1 MKFKACI
8 IEDESRIREALEQ
21 QLKGCGHEL
30 EVVGSV
36 GSIAEAVPVLN
47 RYLPDVVFLD
57 VDLGGGRSG
66 FDLFKEFPNPR
77 FEVVFVTGFE
87 HHAVKAIRFS
97 CLDYLLKP
105 VSRKELQQA
114 LGRLKERRQP
124 ALVQE
129 RIELL
134 LMHAVSDQRNLT
146 KIALPSRDGFVMQAL
161 ALVEYFES
169 DGNYAT
175 MYCMGQPSPVFVA
188 YSLKELE
195 AILPE
200 TFVRCHRS
208 FVVNLN
214 QVREVNKSEHLLH
227 LDSGRTVEASQRN
240 LPEVVRRIQK
250 RA

>member
-97 CLDYLLKP
+97 CLDYLVKP

-146 KIALPSRDGFVMQAL
+146 KIALPSRDGFVMQTL

-208 FVVNLN
+208 RIVNLN
-214 QVREVNKSEHLLH
+214 QIKEINKTAFRLH
-227 LDSGRTVEASQRN
+227 LDSGKWVEVSQRS
-240 LPEVVRRIQK
+240 LPIVILRLQG
-250 RA
+250 

>member
-36 GSIAEAVPVLN
+36 GSIAESVPVIN

-57 VDLGGGRSG
+57 VDLGEGSSG

-77 FEVVFVTGFE
+77 FEVIFVTGFE

-97 CLDYLLKP
+97 CLDYLVKP

-208 FVVNLN
+208 RIVNLN
-214 QVREVNKSEHLLH
+214 QIKEINKTAFRLH
-227 LDSGRTVEASQRN
+227 LDSGKWVEVSQRS
-240 LPEVVRRIQK
+240 LPIVILRLQG
-250 RA
+250 

>member
-208 FVVNLN
+208 RIVNLN
-214 QVREVNKSEHLLH
+214 QIKEINKTAFRLH
-227 LDSGRTVEASQRN
+227 LDSGKWVEVSQRS
-240 LPEVVRRIQK
+240 LPIVILRLQG
-250 RA
+250 